1 MAIDL
6 PINAPL
12 TESQGELTAK
22 IGSMKSLLAL
32 PSIKKRNI
40 PKGNQISAFDYL
52 LKVLDTMG
60 LSPEVIFNAFLTKVF
75 DEATTFLEDKVCD
88 AIGDAI
94 GEQGRQLNPYIN
106 TVAPTKEQK
115 KAYKAS
121 NRAYIRSIIHPLLAN
136 QTIQVLKQD
145 LAKKLMVMI
154 FGQPNTTPNSL
165 ITNQAE
171 VDRLIGAAVC
181 GEGLFSL
188 SNDPIVR
195 NQDIEYNRIKLRE
208 QLEKGEVQF
217 EISCQTVKIKL
228 PEDPGFIFNGGT
240 IAVQQGS
247 VVTPAQSI
255 NYTVQYVN
263 NQVQR
268 INNEANANK
277 SGKKFFQILIEKLLG
292 FISTMVEPYL
302 PNLFAAI
309 NSNLALSE
317 QVSMGDFI
325 FDSCAIKNDSS
336 SDTKKAFAKS
346 LFNALLKDLLKLLL
360 LFAIKKFK
368 QLIANYISRTAL
380 EKQRRKLEKA
390 KLKLKVFSDLADN
403 ADKIQKY
410 QAALSTLNSVIGS
423 IT

>member
-12 TESQGELTAK
+12 TEAQGELTAK

-32 PSIKKRNI
+32 PSIRKRNI

-52 LKVLDTMG
+52 LKLLDTMS
-60 LSPEVIFNAFLTKVF
+60 LSPEVIFNIFLTKVF
-75 DEATTFLEDKVCD
+75 DEAGTFLEDKVLD
-88 AIGDAI
+88 GIGDSI
-94 GEQGRQLNPYIN
+94 GENGTQINPYIN
-106 TVAPTKEQK
+106 NPIATKDEK
-115 KAYKAS
+115 KIYKAS
-121 NRAYIRSIIHPLLAN
+121 NKAYIRSLIPNTFL
-136 QTIQVLKQD
+136 QTVKQD
-145 LAKKLMVMI
+145 LAKKLVVMI
-154 FGQPNTTPNSL
+154 FGQPNTTPASL
-165 ITNQAE
+165 VTNQAE
-171 VDRLIGAAVC
+171 VNRLVGAAVC

-240 IAVQQGS
+240 
-247 VVTPAQSI
+247 VVAQSNSAPPTPAQSLS
-255 NYTVQYVN
+255 YTVQYVN

-277 SGKKFFQILIEKLLG
+277 SGKKFFQILIEKLLS

-309 NSNLALSE
+309 NSTLPPSQHL
-317 QVSMGDFI
+317 SMGDFVY
-325 FDSCAIKNDSS
+325 DACAIKNDTSNEV
-336 SDTKKAFAKS
+336 KKEFSKS

-380 EKQRRKLEKA
+380 EKQKRKLDKA
-390 KLKLKVFSDLADN
+390 RLKFKVFSQLADN

-410 QAALSTLNSVIGS
+410 QAALTTLSGVLGS